1 MNDFRNGV
9 IGANADTELGLKSF
23 MLGTYRWMAL
33 AMLVT
38 AGVAYG
44 FGTYVLTPEIAQ
56 MLFGNVIV
64 ALMIVGGIM
73 LAFGTVGRKLPTMS
87 MGGVVTF
94 LFAMAAFLGILGST
108 IVFRD
113 PTIVAKVFFMT
124 VALFGGLSMFGYT
137 TKTDLTPYFKF
148 AAIGFAVFV
157 GYMLLSMAIP
167 AIAPTGMMQTV
178 IFGGAVLLLS
188 VIVAGKTQ
196 MLKGIYYSLGND
208 ESMLNKYSAYGAAM
222 LLLSF
227 YNMFQLLM
235 ALFGRD

>member
-33 AMLVT
+33 AMGVT
-38 AGVAYG
+38 ATTAYL

-64 ALMIVGGIM
+64 ALMIVGGIIF
-73 LAFGTVGRKLPTMS
+73 AFSAVGKKLPTMS
-87 MGGVVTF
+87 MGGVLTF
-94 LFAMAAFLGILGST
+94 LFAMAAALGVLAST
-108 IVFRD
+108 LVYRD
-113 PTIVAKVFFMT
+113 PAIVAKIFFMT

-148 AAIGFAVFV
+148 AAIGFMVFV

-167 AIAPTGMMQTV
+167 AIAPTGMMQTIV
-178 IFGGAVLLLS
+178 FAVALLFIS
-188 VIVAGKTQ
+188 VIVAGETQ
-196 MLKGIYYSLGND
+196 MLKRVYYSLGND
-208 ESMLNKYSAYGAAM
+208 GEMINKFSAYGAAL